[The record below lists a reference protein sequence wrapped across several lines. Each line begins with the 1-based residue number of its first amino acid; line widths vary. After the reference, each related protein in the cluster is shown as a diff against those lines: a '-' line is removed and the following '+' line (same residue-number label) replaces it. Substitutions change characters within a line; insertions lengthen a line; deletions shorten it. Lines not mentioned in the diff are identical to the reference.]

1 MQSVYSFF
9 KSQNTDLAKEEKILQ
24 QSSKDFYQLYLVMIA
39 LLVELQECAEK
50 LFETSKKQYVSNDK
64 PKQIEKFSKNSVIK
78 QLASDAV
85 FQSQLKNHKITYW
98 KDRDEYVRL
107 IFDAIVGSEVYQEYI
122 NSPKNSFAEDKKFIL
137 DLYTL
142 VIAPNEGLYEFLEES
157 KISWLDDIPLA
168 NTIVLKSLSK
178 IKENPES
185 SPLLTRLYKDDED
198 EDFGK
203 QLFRKTVL
211 NNESL
216 SQEIIGK
223 TPNWDQDRI
232 AQLDAIFLKMAIT
245 EFLHFPSIPTK
256 VTINEYL
263 EISKEYSTPKSSV
276 FINGVLDQLVRE
288 YTESGKLKK
297 SIRGMQ

>member
-9 KSQNTDLAKEEKILQ
+9 KSQSDDVVKEEKVLSK
-24 QSSKDFYQLYLVMIA
+24 SSADFSQLYLVMIS
-39 LLVELQECAEK
+39 LLVELQECAQK
-50 LFETSKKQYVSNDK
+50 LFEKSQNKYVANEDTK
-64 PKQIEKFSKNSVIK
+64 RVQNFFENKVIK
-78 QLASDAV
+78 QLAADTTL
-85 FQSQLKNHKITYW
+85 QSQLNQHKITYW

-107 IFDAIVGSEVYQEYI
+107 LFDAIAESDLYKDYISDSEH
-122 NSPKNSFAEDKKFIL
+122 SFSQDKKFIL
-137 DLYTL
+137 ELYTD
-142 VIAPNEGLYEFLEES
+142 VIVPNERLYEFLEES
-157 KISWLDDIPLA
+157 KITWLDDIPLA

-178 IKENPES
+178 VKEHPTT
-185 SPLLTRLYKDDED
+185 SPLLTELYKDQED
-198 EDFGK
+198 ATFGK

-211 NNESL
+211 NDEML
-216 SQEIIGK
+216 SKEILGK

-232 AQLDAIFLKMAIT
+232 AQLDAILLKMAIT

-276 FINGVLDQLVRE
+276 FLNGVLDQLVRD

>member
-9 KSQNTDLAKEEKILQ
+9 KSQNNDVVIEEKILS
-24 QSSKDFYQLYLVMIA
+24 QSSNDFIKLYLVMIA

-50 LFETSKKQYVSNDK
+50 LFEKSKKQYVSSDNSK
-64 PKQIEKFSKNSVIK
+64 NTEKFSKNAVIM
-78 QLASDAV
+78 QLASDTV
-85 FQSQLKNHKITYW
+85 FQSQLKNHQFTYW

-107 IFDAIVGSEVYQEYI
+107 IFDAIVGSEIFQEYV
-122 NSPKNSFAEDKKFIL
+122 NSPINTFEEDKKFIL
-137 DLYTL
+137 DLYTH
-142 VIAPNEGLYEFLEES
+142 VIVPNERLYEFLEES
-157 KISWLDDIPLA
+157 KITWLDDIPLA

-185 SPLLTRLYKDDED
+185 SPLLTSLYKDEED
-198 EDFGK
+198 QDFGK

-216 SQEIIGK
+216 SKEIIGK

-232 AQLDAIFLKMAIT
+232 AQLDAILLKMAIT
-245 EFLHFPSIPTK
+245 EFFHFPSIPTK

>member
-1 MQSVYSFF
+1 
-9 KSQNTDLAKEEKILQ
+9 
-24 QSSKDFYQLYLVMIA
+24 
-39 LLVELQECAEK
+39 
-50 LFETSKKQYVSNDK
+50 
-64 PKQIEKFSKNSVIK
+64 
-78 QLASDAV
+78 
-85 FQSQLKNHKITYW
+85 
-98 KDRDEYVRL
+98 
-107 IFDAIVGSEVYQEYI
+107 
-122 NSPKNSFAEDKKFIL
+122 
-137 DLYTL
+137 
-142 VIAPNEGLYEFLEES
+142 
-157 KISWLDDIPLA
+157 
-168 NTIVLKSLSK
+168 
-178 IKENPES
+178 
-185 SPLLTRLYKDDED
+185 LYKDEED
-198 EDFGK
+198 QDFGK

-216 SQEIIGK
+216 SKEIIGK

-232 AQLDAIFLKMAIT
+232 AQLDAILLKMAIT

>member
-9 KSQNTDLAKEEKILQ
+9 KSDNDDLQREEKILSK
-24 QSSKDFYQLYLVMIA
+24 SSSDFNELYLVMIS
-39 LLVELQECAEK
+39 LLVELQECAQK
-50 LFETSKKQYVSNDK
+50 LFEKSQNKYVANED
-64 PKQIEKFSKNSVIK
+64 EKFMQKFCENKVIK
-78 QLASDAV
+78 LLAADTIL
-85 FQSQLKNHKITYW
+85 QSQLKSFKINYW

-107 IFDAIVGSEVYQEYI
+107 LFDAISESDLYKEYI
-122 NSPKNSFAEDKKFIL
+122 SSPTNSFNQDKKFIL
-137 DLYTL
+137 ELYSD
-142 VIAPNEGLYEFLEES
+142 VIVPNDRLYEFLEES
-157 KISWLDDIPLA
+157 KITWLDDIPLS

-178 IKENPES
+178 VKENSTS
-185 SPLLTRLYKDDED
+185 SPLLTDLYKDEED
-198 EDFGK
+198 AEFGL
-203 QLFRKTVL
+203 QLFRKTIL
-211 NNESL
+211 NDEAL
-216 SQEIIGK
+216 SNEIIGK

-232 AQLDAIFLKMAIT
+232 AQLDAILLKMAIT

-288 YTESGKLKK
+288 YTQTGKLKK